1 MTRWNEVPAPE
12 DERLDGGL
20 PSALADSRLPAHD
33 VAPERAE
40 RIRQQAHLLLRE
52 RRQHGQEQSG
62 QQQSG
67 KRYGSSAWSSSYH
80 RFVEPA
86 VLIGLGLWQL
96 AWTVQ
101 DTVALFH

>member
-1 MTRWNEVPAPE
+1 MTRSNEMPPREV
-12 DERLDGGL
+12 DLIG
-20 PSALADSRLPAHD
+20 SLPAHD

-40 RIRQQAHLLLRE
+40 RIRRQAHMLLRE
-52 RRQHGQEQSG
+52 RRQRGK
-62 QQQSG
+62 QQG
-67 KRYGSSAWSSSYH
+67 GSAWSLSYH

-101 DTVALFH
+101 DTLALFH

>member
-1 MTRWNEVPAPE
+1 MSPSKALPPKEG
-12 DERLDGGL
+12 DLLD
-20 PSALADSRLPAHD
+20 SLPAHD

-40 RIRQQAHLLLRE
+40 RIRRHAHVLLRE
-52 RRQHGQEQSG
+52 RRQQVKQGSG
-62 QQQSG
+62 W
-67 KRYGSSAWSSSYH
+67 ALSYH

-86 VLIGLGLWQL
+86 LLIGLGLWQL

>member
-1 MTRWNEVPAPE
+1 MTRSTPPQLETSGTSSE
-12 DERLDGGL
+12 ESLLGGL
-20 PSALADSRLPAHD
+20 PVHD
-33 VAPERAE
+33 LAPERAE
-40 RIRQQAHLLLRE
+40 RIRRQAHVVLRQ
-52 RRQHGQEQSG
+52 RQQHAS
-62 QQQSG
+62 QQP
-67 KRYGSSAWSSSYH
+67 SAGWGLSFQ

>member
-1 MTRWNEVPAPE
+1 MTRPKEAPPE
-12 DERLDGGL
+12 EADLLASDA
-20 PSALADSRLPAHD
+20 PPALAESRWPVYD

-40 RIRQQAHLLLRE
+40 RIRQAAHVLLRKN
-52 RRQHGQEQSG
+52 RQVDRQPAG
-62 QQQSG
+62 
-67 KRYGSSAWSSSYH
+67 SAWSRSYH

-101 DTVALFH
+101 DTVALFR

>member
-1 MTRWNEVPAPE
+1 MTDSNDRSAKE
-12 DERLDGGL
+12 DELLD
-20 PSALADSRLPAHD
+20 SLPAHD

-40 RIRQQAHLLLRE
+40 RIRRHAHVLLRE
-52 RRQHGQEQSG
+52 RRQQVKQ
-62 QQQSG
+62 
-67 KRYGSSAWSSSYH
+67 GSSWSLSYH

>member
-1 MTRWNEVPAPE
+1 MSRSNELPPQE
-12 DERLDGGL
+12 DDLLD
-20 PSALADSRLPAHD
+20 SLPAHD

-40 RIRQQAHLLLRE
+40 RIRRHAHVLLRE
-52 RRQHGQEQSG
+52 GRQRVKQAEASG
-62 QQQSG
+62 W
-67 KRYGSSAWSSSYH
+67 ALSYH